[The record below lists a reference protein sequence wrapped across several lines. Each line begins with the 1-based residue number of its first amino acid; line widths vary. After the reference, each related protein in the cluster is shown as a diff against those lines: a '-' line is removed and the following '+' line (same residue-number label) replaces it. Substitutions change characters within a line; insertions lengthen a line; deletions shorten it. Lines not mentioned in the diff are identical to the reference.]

1 MAVARVLLVEPN
13 DHLRRVFRRRFVREG
28 FELVEAVD
36 GEGALGVAR
45 RGVPDVI
52 VVEGSVRDAA
62 GLDLPGL
69 LSRDPELR
77 SVPLIVLEGR
87 ERPGLPI
94 HPSPEAEVARHVA
107 APPIATRR
115 HAAQPASI
123 HAESADHGRLPEIAY
138 ASPELAAPAELD
150 GRPLAPL
157 LKELRHPFRPG
168 RLVELARG
176 VIASDADP
184 AGAG

>member
-1 MAVARVLLVEPN
+1 MGVARVLLVEPN
-13 DHLRRVFRRRFVREG
+13 DHLRRVFRRRFEREG

-45 RGVPDVI
+45 RGMPDVI

-69 LSRDPELR
+69 LARDPELCG
-77 SVPLIVLEGR
+77 VPLIVLEGR
-87 ERPGLPI
+87 GRSGLPI
-94 HPSPEAEVARHVA
+94 RPTLNAEAASHVA
-107 APPIATRR
+107 AAPRQATHQASTRGEIVD
-115 HAAQPASI
+115 HA
-123 HAESADHGRLPEIAY
+123 RLPKAAC
-138 ASPELAAPAELD
+138 ASSEPPVEDEPDA
-150 GRPLAPL
+150 RPLAPL

-176 VIASDADP
+176 VIAS
-184 AGAG
+184 GAGRADGG